1 MLMERTAQQH
11 QHPEVDD
18 FDFEAYDAYET
29 PLVLHQEVS
38 LIEQEEIVWWA
49 VFIGFSY
56 TVAMAYAAYCTS
68 KGGSPNISFGW
79 KGFKV
84 SCRR

>member
-1 MLMERTAQQH
+1 MLMEVVAQS
-11 QHPEVDD
+11 PEV
-18 FDFEAYDAYET
+18 EAYDALLAYES
-29 PLVLHQEVS
+29 PQILHQEVS
-38 LIEQEEIVWWA
+38 LVEREEIVWWA

-68 KGGSPNISFGW
+68 KGGSPSISFGW

-84 SCRR
+84 TCRR